1 MRTLAIIIGGLVL
14 LGCSLL
20 AGRYLGGGAT
30 GTLIMAA
37 KGFLVGWFFL
47 ALYNLW
53 MGVSGAGYSLA
64 EELPIF
70 LLIYAIP
77 AVFAALVWWKLAK

>member
-1 MRTLAIIIGGLVL
+1 VRTLAILLGGLVL

-20 AGRYLGGGAT
+20 AGRYVGGGAN
-30 GTLIMAA
+30 AA
-37 KGFLVGWFFL
+37 VIIAARGFLVVWFLL

-53 MGVSGAGYSLA
+53 AGVNGAGYSFA

-77 AVFAALVWWKLAK
+77 AGIAALVWWKLAK

>member
-1 MRTLAIIIGGLVL
+1 MRTLVIIIGGLVL

-20 AGRYLGGGAT
+20 AGRYVGDGAP
-30 GTLIMAA
+30 GTIIVAA
-37 KGFLVGWFFL
+37 KAFLVVWFFL

-53 MGVSGAGYSLA
+53 MGVSGAGYSFA

-70 LLIYAIP
+70 LVIYAIP
-77 AVFAALVWWKLAK
+77 AVIASLVWWKLAR

>member
-1 MRTLAIIIGGLVL
+1 VRTLAIIIGGLVL

-20 AGRYLGGGAT
+20 TGRYVGGGAT
-30 GTLIMAA
+30 GTVTMAA
-37 KGFLVGWFFL
+37 RGFLVGWFFL

-53 MGVSGAGYSLA
+53 MGVSGAGDSFA

-77 AVFAALVWWKLAK
+77 AGIAAFVWWKLAK

>member
-1 MRTLAIIIGGLVL
+1 VRTLAIIIGGLVL

-20 AGRYLGGGAT
+20 GGRYVGGGAT
-30 GTLIMAA
+30 GTVIMAA
-37 KGFLVGWFFL
+37 KGFLVVWFFL

-53 MGVSGAGYSLA
+53 AGVRGAGYSFA

-70 LLIYAIP
+70 LIIYIIP
-77 AVFAALVWWKLAK
+77 AGIAAFVWWKLAK